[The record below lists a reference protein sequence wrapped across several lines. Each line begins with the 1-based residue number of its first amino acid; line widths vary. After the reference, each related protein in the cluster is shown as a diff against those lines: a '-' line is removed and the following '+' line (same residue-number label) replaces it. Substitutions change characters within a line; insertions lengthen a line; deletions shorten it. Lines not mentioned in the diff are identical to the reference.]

1 MGGELLSELGEEV
14 ALIDVDLDVDWG
26 FDGVEFWRENVRAV
40 EIGHDL
46 FDQVKELRV
55 GWVVL
60 GGNQLIHILDDF
72 AEDLAKVQFLVRV
85 HVRVKVNHVFRNVR
99 LLFNHHKRVRTLLQ
113 DFVQQQLP
121 FQAERLSYQPPAH
134 LHQLGLSLVENVE

>member
-55 GWVVL
+55 G
-60 GGNQLIHILDDF
+60 
-72 AEDLAKVQFLVRV
+72 
-85 HVRVKVNHVFRNVR
+85 
-99 LLFNHHKRVRTLLQ
+99 
-113 DFVQQQLP
+113 
-121 FQAERLSYQPPAH
+121 
-134 LHQLGLSLVENVE
+134 